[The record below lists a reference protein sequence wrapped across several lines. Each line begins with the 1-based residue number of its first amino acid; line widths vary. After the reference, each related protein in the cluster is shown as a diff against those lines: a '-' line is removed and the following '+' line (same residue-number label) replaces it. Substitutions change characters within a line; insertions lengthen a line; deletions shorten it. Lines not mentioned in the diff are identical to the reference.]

1 MKKDVKGITLIALVI
16 AIIVLLILA
25 AVSIAMLTGENGLLQ
40 KATKAKEE
48 NKLAQAKEQINLM
61 LQEYRIERDTGSN
74 KKFEDFLIEKEKDK
88 KIDSYEKNDS
98 YDENSKKLWD
108 IELDGYFFTVDEAPL
123 KIVSYAKT
131 KVRPRATVEMITKGY
146 VLEGNMVQ
154 FKINIE
160 LPDEL
165 KGATTSVV
173 LPEEV
178 TKTEDVYSVT
188 KNETYEFEVKANK
201 DGADYKTTV
210 IANIS
215 NIIEKPNIEIPED
228 AIKQS
233 EFVVK
238 ITNAYAPDAN
248 LKYKYYIGGTEK
260 SSSTERNCK
269 ITGLASST
277 QYKVKVRVYIG
288 DNTEYKESEEKTV
301 TTKGI
306 EINSIEGLEKI
317 NESAQTLA
325 GKYELAKDL
334 DFKDRNSYETDAK
347 YNYYNADAN
356 NDGTPDNS
364 WTPIG
369 STSAKFTGNF
379 DGKNHTISNLYINA
393 NENYSG
399 LFGYVYYVDNNY
411 TTFKNIRLQ
420 NVNIISSGYSNY
432 IGALAGYF
440 RGGTINNVFIDKVNV
455 KSSGSDLGGIL
466 GCMEWGTIQKVKVTN
481 TSITG
486 SKEIG
491 GIVGYTS
498 AESTLTI
505 DQAVFSGNLS
515 GSYSGG
521 IIGYPNYTKV
531 NISNSRTE
539 GYSKAAGISG
549 YKAASIQN
557 SYTTMKVGSYPVS
570 NISDKTENVFWN
582 SSTAG
587 VTSSRYGTA
596 KTTAELQQASTFAG
610 WDTSIW
616 NIEDGKYPTLKWEQ

>member
-16 AIIVLLILA
+16 TIIVLLILA
-25 AVSIAMLTGENGLLQ
+25 AVSIAMLTGENGLLK

-74 KKFEDFLIEKEKDK
+74 KSFENFLQEKKNDK
-88 KIDSYEKNDS
+88 KIDGYEKNEN
-98 YDENSKKLWD
+98 YNENSKKLWD

-131 KVRPRATVEMITKGY
+131 KVRPRASVEMITNGY
-146 VLEGNMVQ
+146 VLEGNIVQ
-154 FKINIE
+154 FKITIE
-160 LPDEL
+160 LPEEL
-165 KGATTSVV
+165 KDAVTSVN
-173 LPEEV
+173 LPDGV
-178 TKTEDVYSVT
+178 TKTDEGYSVSQ
-188 KNETYEFEVKANK
+188 NGTYEIEVIANK
-201 DGADYKTTV
+201 DGVDYKTTLMV
-210 IANIS
+210 NIA
-215 NIIEKPNIEIPED
+215 NIIEKPNIEIPESE
-228 AIKQS
+228 IKQS

-238 ITNAYAPDAN
+238 VTNSYPIDADLN
-248 LKYKYYIGGTEK
+248 YKYYIGETEK
-260 SSSTERNCK
+260 GSSKERSCT

-379 DGKNHTISNLYINA
+379 DGKNHTISNLYINTTQA
-393 NENYSG
+393 YSG
-399 LFGYVYYVDNNY
+399 LFGYVYSDY
-411 TTFKNIRLQ
+411 TTFKNIKLQ
-420 NVNIISSGYSNY
+420 NVNINAGSYA
-432 IGALAGYF
+432 GALAGKF
-440 RGGTINNVFIDKVNV
+440 RGGTINNVFIDNVNI
-455 KSSGSDLGGIL
+455 KSSGSAIGGIV
-466 GCMEWGTIQKVKVTN
+466 GAIDWGTIRKVKVTN
-481 TSITG
+481 ASITG
-486 SKEIG
+486 SSEIG
-491 GIVGYTS
+491 GIAGYTS
-498 AESTLTI
+498 AESTLII
-505 DQAVFSGNLS
+505 DQAVFSGNVY
-515 GSYSGG
+515 GSCSGG
-521 IIGYPNYTKV
+521 IMGYKQSTTVKIY
-531 NISNSRTE
+531 NSRTE
-539 GYSKAAGISG
+539 GYSQAAGISG
-549 YKAASIQN
+549 YTTNSIEN
-557 SYTTMKVGSYPVS
+557 SYTTMKVGRYPIAVVS
-570 NISDKTENVFWN
+570 DNTKGVFWN

-587 VTSSRYGTA
+587 VSSSRYGTP
-596 KTTAELQQASTFAG
+596 KSTAELQQAATFAG

>member
-16 AIIVLLILA
+16 TIIVLLILA

-40 KATKAKEE
+40 KATKAKKE

-74 KKFEDFLIEKEKDK
+74 KSFENFLQEKKNDK
-88 KIDSYEKNDS
+88 KIDGYGKNEN
-98 YDENSKKLWD
+98 YNENSTKLWD
-108 IELDGYFFTVDEAPL
+108 IELDGYFFTVDEDPL
-123 KIVSYAKT
+123 KILLYATT
-131 KVRPRATVEMITKGY
+131 KVRPKASVEMITNGY
-146 VLEGNMVQ
+146 VLEGNIVQ
-154 FKINIE
+154 FKITIE
-160 LPDEL
+160 LPEEL
-165 KGATTSVV
+165 KDAVTSVN
-173 LPEEV
+173 LPDGV
-178 TKTEDVYSVT
+178 TKTDEGYSVSQ
-188 KNETYEFEVKANK
+188 NGTYEIEVIANK
-201 DGADYKTTV
+201 DGVDYKTTLMV
-210 IANIS
+210 NIANI
-215 NIIEKPNIEIPED
+215 IERPNIEIPESE
-228 AIKQS
+228 IKQS

-238 ITNAYAPDAN
+238 VTNSYPTDADLN
-248 LKYKYYIGGTEK
+248 YKYYIGETEK
-260 SSSTERNCK
+260 GSSKERSCK

-306 EINSIEGLEKI
+306 EINSIEGLERI

-334 DFKDRNSYETDAK
+334 DFKDRNSYETDEK
-347 YNYYNADAN
+347 YNYYNVDAN

-379 DGKNHTISNLYINA
+379 DGKNHTISNLYINTTKY
-393 NENYSG
+393 YSG
-399 LFGYVYYVDNNY
+399 LFGYSSNS
-411 TTFKNIRLQ
+411 TTFKNIKLS
-420 NVNIISSGYSNY
+420 NVNINSTNFGV
-432 IGALAGYF
+432 GALVGQLE
-440 RGGTINNVFIDKVNV
+440 GGTIYNVHLDTANI
-455 KSSGSDLGGIL
+455 KSSSSDVGGIA
-466 GCMEWGTIQKVKVTN
+466 GKMNWGTASKLEVTN
-481 TSITG
+481 ASITG
-486 SKEIG
+486 SKEVG
-491 GIVGYTS
+491 GIVGYAS

-505 DQAVFSGNLS
+505 EQAVFNGNVY

-531 NISNSRTE
+531 NISNSYTT
-539 GYSKAAGISG
+539 GYSKVAGISG
-549 YKAASIQN
+549 YKANSISN
-557 SYTTMKVGSYPVS
+557 CYTTMKVGSYPIARISS
-570 NISDKTENVFWN
+570 NTEGVFWN

-587 VTSSRYGTA
+587 VSSSMYGTP
-596 KTTAELQQASTFAG
+596 KTTGELQQASTFAG

>member
-16 AIIVLLILA
+16 TIIVLLILA

-74 KKFEDFLIEKEKDK
+74 KSFENFLQEKKNDK
-88 KIDSYEKNDS
+88 KIDDYEKNEN
-98 YDENSKKLWD
+98 YNENSTKLWD
-108 IELDGYFFTVDEAPL
+108 IELDGYFFTVDEDSL
-123 KIVSYAKT
+123 KILLYATT
-131 KVRPRATVEMITKGY
+131 KVRPKASFEMITNGY
-146 VLEGNMVQ
+146 VLDGNIVQ
-154 FKINIE
+154 FKITIE
-160 LPDEL
+160 LPEEL
-165 KGATTSVV
+165 KDAVTSVN
-173 LPEEV
+173 LPDGV
-178 TKTEDVYSVT
+178 TKTDEGYSVSQ
-188 KNETYEFEVKANK
+188 NGTYEIEVIANK
-201 DGADYKTTV
+201 DGVDYKTTLMV
-210 IANIS
+210 NIANI
-215 NIIEKPNIEIPED
+215 IERPNIEIPESE
-228 AIKQS
+228 IKQS

-238 ITNAYAPDAN
+238 VTNSYPTDADLN
-248 LKYKYYIGGTEK
+248 YKYYIGETEK
-260 SSSTERNCK
+260 GPSKERSCK

-379 DGKNHTISNLYINA
+379 DGKNHTISNLYINTTQ
-393 NENYSG
+393 NYSG
-399 LFGYVYYVDNNY
+399 LFGYVYSNY
-411 TTFKNIRLQ
+411 TTFKNIKLQ
-420 NVNIISSGYSNY
+420 NVNINAKYY
-432 IGALAGYF
+432 VGALAGEF
-440 RGGTINNVFIDKVNV
+440 RGGTINNVFIDNVNI
-455 KSSGSDLGGIL
+455 KSSGSDIGGIV
-466 GCMEWGTIQKVKVTN
+466 GAIDWGTIQKVKVTN
-481 TSITG
+481 ASITG
-486 SKEIG
+486 SSEIG
-491 GIVGYTS
+491 GIVGYSS

-505 DQAVFSGNLS
+505 DQAVFSGNVY
-515 GSYSGG
+515 GSCSGG
-521 IIGYPNYTKV
+521 IMGYKQYTTVK
-531 NISNSRTE
+531 IYNSRTE
-539 GYSKAAGISG
+539 GYSQAAGISG
-549 YKAASIQN
+549 YTTNSIEN
-557 SYTTMKVGSYPVS
+557 SYTTMKVGRYPIAVVS
-570 NISDKTENVFWN
+570 DNTKGVFWN

-587 VTSSRYGTA
+587 VSSSRYGTP
-596 KTTAELQQASTFAG
+596 KSTAELQQAATFAG

-616 NIEDGKYPTLKWEQ
+616 NIEDGKYPTLKWE

>member
-16 AIIVLLILA
+16 TIIVLLILA

-74 KKFEDFLIEKEKDK
+74 KSFENFLQDKKNDK
-88 KIDSYEKNDS
+88 KIDGYEKNEN
-98 YDENSKKLWD
+98 YNENSTKLWD
-108 IELDGYFFTVDEAPL
+108 IELEGYFFIVDEDPL
-123 KIVSYAKT
+123 KILSYATT
-131 KVRPRATVEMITKGY
+131 KVRPKASFEMITNGY
-146 VLEGNMVQ
+146 VLEGNIVQ
-154 FKINIE
+154 FKITIE
-160 LPDEL
+160 LPEEL
-165 KGATTSVV
+165 KDAVTSVN
-173 LPEEV
+173 LPDGV
-178 TKTEDVYSVT
+178 TKTDEGYSVSQ
-188 KNETYEFEVKANK
+188 NGTYEIEVIANK
-201 DGADYKTTV
+201 DGVDYKTTLMV
-210 IANIS
+210 NIANI
-215 NIIEKPNIEIPED
+215 IERPNIEIPESE
-228 AIKQS
+228 IKQS

-238 ITNAYAPDAN
+238 VTNSYPIDAGLN
-248 LKYKYYIGGTEK
+248 YKYYIGETEK
-260 SSSTERNCK
+260 GPSKERSCT
-269 ITGLASST
+269 IIGLASST

-379 DGKNHTISNLYINA
+379 DGKNHTISNLYINTTKY
-393 NENYSG
+393 YSG
-399 LFGYVYYVDNNY
+399 LFGYSSNS
-411 TTFKNIRLQ
+411 TTFKNTKLS
-420 NVNIISSGYSNY
+420 NVNINSTNFGV
-432 IGALAGYF
+432 GALVGQLE
-440 RGGTINNVFIDKVNV
+440 GGTIYNVHLDTANI
-455 KSSGSDLGGIL
+455 KSSSSDVGGIA
-466 GCMEWGTIQKVKVTN
+466 GKMNWGTASKLEVTN
-481 TSITG
+481 ASITG
-486 SKEIG
+486 SKEVG
-491 GIVGYTS
+491 GIVGYAS

-505 DQAVFSGNLS
+505 EQAVFNGNVY

-531 NISNSRTE
+531 NISNSYTT
-539 GYSKAAGISG
+539 GYSKVAGISG
-549 YKAASIQN
+549 YKANSISN
-557 SYTTMKVGSYPVS
+557 CYTTMKVGSYPIAVVS
-570 NISDKTENVFWN
+570 DNTEGVFWN

-587 VTSSRYGTA
+587 VSSSRYGTP
-596 KTTAELQQASTFAG
+596 KTTGELQQASTFAG

-616 NIEDGKYPTLKWEQ
+616 NIEDGKYPTLKWE

>member
-16 AIIVLLILA
+16 TIIVLLILA

-74 KKFEDFLIEKEKDK
+74 KSFENFLQEKKNDK
-88 KIDSYEKNDS
+88 KIDDYEKNEN
-98 YDENSKKLWD
+98 YNENSTKLWD
-108 IELDGYFFTVDEAPL
+108 IELDGYFFTVDEDSL
-123 KIVSYAKT
+123 KILLYATT
-131 KVRPRATVEMITKGY
+131 KVRPKASFEMITNGY
-146 VLEGNMVQ
+146 VLEGNIVQ
-154 FKINIE
+154 FKITIE
-160 LPDEL
+160 LPEEL
-165 KGATTSVV
+165 KDAVTSVN
-173 LPEEV
+173 LPDGV
-178 TKTEDVYSVT
+178 TKTDEGYSVSQ
-188 KNETYEFEVKANK
+188 NGTYEIEVIANK
-201 DGADYKTTV
+201 DGVDYKTTLMV
-210 IANIS
+210 NIANI
-215 NIIEKPNIEIPED
+215 IERPNIEIPESE
-228 AIKQS
+228 IKQS

-238 ITNAYAPDAN
+238 VTNSYPTDADLN
-248 LKYKYYIGGTEK
+248 YKYYIGETEK
-260 SSSTERNCK
+260 GPSKERSCK

-379 DGKNHTISNLYINA
+379 DGKNHTISNLYINTTQ
-393 NENYSG
+393 NYSG
-399 LFGYVYYVDNNY
+399 LFGYVYSNY
-411 TTFKNIRLQ
+411 TTFKNIKLQ
-420 NVNIISSGYSNY
+420 NVNINAKYY
-432 IGALAGYF
+432 VGALAGEF
-440 RGGTINNVFIDKVNV
+440 RGGTINNVFIDNVNI
-455 KSSGSDLGGIL
+455 KSSGSDIGGIV
-466 GCMEWGTIQKVKVTN
+466 GAIDWGTIQKVKVTN
-481 TSITG
+481 ASITG
-486 SKEIG
+486 SSEIG
-491 GIVGYTS
+491 GIVGYSS

-505 DQAVFSGNLS
+505 DQAVFSGNVY
-515 GSYSGG
+515 GSCSGG
-521 IIGYPNYTKV
+521 IMGYKQYTTVK
-531 NISNSRTE
+531 IYNSRTE
-539 GYSKAAGISG
+539 GYSQAAGISG
-549 YKAASIQN
+549 YTTNSIEN
-557 SYTTMKVGSYPVS
+557 SYTTMKVGRYPIAVVS
-570 NISDKTENVFWN
+570 DNTKGVFWN

-587 VTSSRYGTA
+587 VSSSRYGTP
-596 KTTAELQQASTFAG
+596 KSTAELQQAATFAG

>member
-16 AIIVLLILA
+16 TIIVLLILA

-40 KATKAKEE
+40 KATKAKKE

-74 KKFEDFLIEKEKDK
+74 KSFENFLQEKKNDK
-88 KIDSYEKNDS
+88 KIDGYGKNEN
-98 YDENSKKLWD
+98 YNENSTKLWD
-108 IELDGYFFTVDEAPL
+108 IELDGYFFTVDEDPL
-123 KIVSYAKT
+123 KILLYATT
-131 KVRPRATVEMITKGY
+131 KVRPKASFEMITNGY
-146 VLEGNMVQ
+146 VLEGNIVQ
-154 FKINIE
+154 FKITIE
-160 LPDEL
+160 LPEEL
-165 KGATTSVV
+165 KDAVTSVN
-173 LPEEV
+173 LPDGV
-178 TKTEDVYSVT
+178 TKTDEGYSVSQ
-188 KNETYEFEVKANK
+188 NGTYEIEVIANK
-201 DGADYKTTV
+201 DGVDYKTTLMV
-210 IANIS
+210 NIANI
-215 NIIEKPNIEIPED
+215 IERPNIEIPESE
-228 AIKQS
+228 IKQS

-238 ITNAYAPDAN
+238 VTNSYPTDADLN
-248 LKYKYYIGGTEK
+248 YKYYIGETEK

-466 GCMEWGTIQKVKVTN
+466 GRMEWGTIQKVKVTN

-531 NISNSRTE
+531 NISNSLTE

>member
-188 KNETYEFEVKANK
+188 KNGTYEFEVKANK

-379 DGKNHTISNLYINA
+379 DGKNHTISNLYINTTQA
-393 NENYSG
+393 YSG
-399 LFGYVYYVDNNY
+399 LFGYVYSDY
-411 TTFKNIRLQ
+411 TTFKNIKLQ
-420 NVNIISSGYSNY
+420 NVNINAGSYA
-432 IGALAGYF
+432 GALAGKF
-440 RGGTINNVFIDKVNV
+440 RGGTINNVFIDNVNI
-455 KSSGSDLGGIL
+455 KSSGSAIGGIV
-466 GCMEWGTIQKVKVTN
+466 GAIDWGTIRKVKVTN
-481 TSITG
+481 ASITG
-486 SKEIG
+486 SSEIG
-491 GIVGYTS
+491 GIAGYTS
-498 AESTLTI
+498 AESTLII
-505 DQAVFSGNLS
+505 DQAVFSGNVY
-515 GSYSGG
+515 GSCSGG
-521 IIGYPNYTKV
+521 IMGYKQSTTVKIY
-531 NISNSRTE
+531 NSRTE
-539 GYSKAAGISG
+539 GYSQAAGISG
-549 YKAASIQN
+549 YTTNSIEN
-557 SYTTMKVGSYPVS
+557 SYTTMKVGSYPIAIVS
-570 NISDKTENVFWN
+570 DNTEGVFWN

-587 VTSSRYGTA
+587 VSSSRYGTP
-596 KTTAELQQASTFAG
+596 KTTVELQQASTFAG

>member
-16 AIIVLLILA
+16 TIIVLLILA
-25 AVSIAMLTGENGLLQ
+25 AVSIAMLTGENGLLK

-74 KKFEDFLIEKEKDK
+74 KSFENFLQEKKNDK
-88 KIDSYEKNDS
+88 KIDGYAKNEN
-98 YDENSKKLWD
+98 YNENSTKLWD

-188 KNETYEFEVKANK
+188 KNGTYEFEVKANK

-379 DGKNHTISNLYINA
+379 DGKNHTISNLYINTTKY
-393 NENYSG
+393 YSG
-399 LFGYVYYVDNNY
+399 LFGYSSNS
-411 TTFKNIRLQ
+411 TTFKNIKLS
-420 NVNIISSGYSNY
+420 NVNINSTNFGV
-432 IGALAGYF
+432 GALVGQLE
-440 RGGTINNVFIDKVNV
+440 GGTIYNVHLDTANI
-455 KSSGSDLGGIL
+455 KSSSSDVGGIA
-466 GCMEWGTIQKVKVTN
+466 GQMNWGTASKLEVTN
-481 TSITG
+481 ASITG
-486 SKEIG
+486 SKEVG
-491 GIVGYTS
+491 GIVGYAS

-505 DQAVFSGNLS
+505 EQAVFNGNVY

-521 IIGYPNYTKV
+521 IIGYKRATNVKIY
-531 NISNSRTE
+531 NSRTE
-539 GYSKAAGISG
+539 GYSQAAGISG
-549 YKAASIQN
+549 YTTNSIEN
-557 SYTTMKVGSYPVS
+557 SYTTMKVGSYPIAVY
-570 NISDKTENVFWN
+570 SDNTKGVFWN

-587 VTSSRYGTA
+587 VSSSRYGTP
-596 KTTAELQQASTFAG
+596 KSTAELQQAATFAG

-616 NIEDGKYPTLKWEQ
+616 NIEDGKYPTLKWE